1 LPHLLEICAAAV
13 ARHEVRFE
21 ARPLERLHSALE
33 VIGNKLHELL
43 AGQVI
48 DIVSHSKDLSDLVS
62 RRVPNVTSQCVMS
75 DGRREAGAGRS
86 RGACNEHVRVE
97 TNPLWP
103 HQSQEEIL
111 T

>member
-1 LPHLLEICAAAV
+1 
-13 ARHEVRFE
+13 
-21 ARPLERLHSALE
+21 
-33 VIGNKLHELL
+33 
-43 AGQVI
+43 
-48 DIVSHSKDLSDLVS
+48 VSHSKDLSDLVS

-75 DGRREAGAGRS
+75 DGRREAVAGQS
-86 RGACNEHVRVE
+86 RNACNEHVRVE